1 MLFLLPHTSFISQT
15 AREKL
20 CACIPD
26 TERCFHRYRGNFLL
40 QESTFIESSGS
51 AGQKFPSVPL
61 SKQSC
66 TPVKN
71 SYRMWFWL
79 RTAHLHVSLAIT
91 LAFFSSLSIVM
102 SVGRLRKELIL
113 FFFLSSVPSRVQSE
127 AL

>member
-15 AREKL
+15 GRKKL
-20 CACIPD
+20 CAHIPD
-26 TERCFHRYRGNFLL
+26 TERCFHRYEGNFLL
-40 QESTFIESSGS
+40 QKSTFIESGGS

-79 RTAHLHVSLAIT
+79 RTAHLHVSLGIT
-91 LAFFSSLSIVM
+91 LAFFSSPFDCHVS
-102 SVGRLRKELIL
+102 RKAQEGINFL
-113 FFFLSSVPSRVQSE
+113 FFLSSVPSRVQPE